1 MDAFPSFTIEGQY
14 AEASN
19 STFLCITQDGERVI
33 YKPIRG
39 ERPLWDFPNGTLA
52 GRERSAYLISEALD
66 FNVVPYTTIQE
77 GPLGK
82 GMVQR
87 WIDTLPLDADAI
99 LELGTSV
106 HPDLK
111 LIALFDALINN
122 TDRKF
127 SHLLFTTERI
137 YGCDHGVTFHEEDK
151 LRTVLWQFEGEAIPT
166 SLLDKLSSLSLNDE
180 IYEYLSS
187 TEIFALQRRKNILL
201 SEGRFPYPNPNW
213 PAIPWP
219 IM

>member
-52 GRERSAYLISEALD
+52 GRERSAYLVSEALD
-66 FNVVPYTTIQE
+66 FDVVPYTTIQE

-111 LIALFDALINN
+111 SIALFDALINN

-187 TEIFALQRRKNILL
+187 TVIFALQRRKNILL

>member
-52 GRERSAYLISEALD
+52 GRERSAYLVSEALD
-66 FNVVPYTTIQE
+66 FDVVPYTTIQD

>member
-52 GRERSAYLISEALD
+52 GRERSAYLVSEALD
-66 FNVVPYTTIQE
+66 FDVVPYTTIQE

-111 LIALFDALINN
+111 SIALFDALINN

>member
-1 MDAFPSFTIEGQY
+1 MDAFPNFTIEGQY

-52 GRERSAYLISEALD
+52 GRERSAYLVSEALD
-66 FNVVPYTTIQE
+66 FDVVPYTTIQE

>member
-111 LIALFDALINN
+111 SIALFDALINN

>member
-66 FNVVPYTTIQE
+66 FDVVPYTTIQE
-77 GPLGK
+77 GPMGK

-111 LIALFDALINN
+111 SIALFDALINN

>member
-66 FNVVPYTTIQE
+66 FDVVPYTTIQE

-111 LIALFDALINN
+111 SIALFDALINN

>member
-52 GRERSAYLISEALD
+52 GRERSAYLVSEALD
-66 FNVVPYTTIQE
+66 FDVVPYTTIQE

-111 LIALFDALINN
+111 SIALFDALINN

-151 LRTVLWQFEGEAIPT
+151 LRTVLWQFEGEAITT

>member
-1 MDAFPSFTIEGQY
+1 MDAFPNFTIEGQY

-19 STFLCITQDGERVI
+19 STFLCRTQDGERVI

-66 FNVVPYTTIQE
+66 FDIVPYTTIQE
-77 GPLGK
+77 GPLGM

-87 WIDTLPLDADAI
+87 WIDTLPLEADDVI
-99 LELGTSV
+99 ELGTSD
-106 HPDLK
+106 HPDLQS
-111 LIALFDALINN
+111 IALFDALINN

-127 SHLLFTTERI
+127 SHLLFTSKRI

-151 LRTVLWQFEGEAIPT
+151 LRTVLWQFEGETIPS
-166 SLLDKLSSLSLNDE
+166 SLLDKLSTLSLNDE
-180 IYEYLSS
+180 IYEYLTSI
-187 TEIFALQRRKNILL
+187 EILALTKRKNILL
-201 SEGRFPYPNPNW
+201 SEKRFPHPNPNW
-213 PAIPWP
+213 PAVPWP

>member
-19 STFLCITQDGERVI
+19 STFLCVTQYGERVI

-52 GRERSAYLISEALD
+52 GRERSAYLVSEALD
-66 FNVVPYTTIQE
+66 FDVVPYTTIQE

-111 LIALFDALINN
+111 SIALFDALINN

>member
-52 GRERSAYLISEALD
+52 GRERSAYLVSEALD
-66 FNVVPYTTIQE
+66 FDVVPYTTIQE

-111 LIALFDALINN
+111 SIALFDALINN

-187 TEIFALQRRKNILL
+187 AEIFALQRRKNILL

>member
-1 MDAFPSFTIEGQY
+1 
-14 AEASN
+14 
-19 STFLCITQDGERVI
+19 
-33 YKPIRG
+33 
-39 ERPLWDFPNGTLA
+39 LA
-52 GRERSAYLISEALD
+52 GRERSAYLVSEALD
-66 FNVVPYTTIQE
+66 FDVVPYTTIQE

-87 WIDTLPLDADAI
+87 WIDTLPLDANAI

-111 LIALFDALINN
+111 SIALFDALINN

>member
-19 STFLCITQDGERVI
+19 STFLCITQDCERVI

-52 GRERSAYLISEALD
+52 GRERSAYLVSEALD
-66 FNVVPYTTIQE
+66 FDVVPYTTIQD